1 VFFLWKP
8 YESRTI
14 ITEPNHLPNLQST
27 QGEQTSERPNGMT
40 VNISRSQNAELNE
53 GATDGKYRKRRPN
66 TTVAAGMGDQE
77 VVKNRSGLHPYMNY
91 GFINS
96 EDPNK
101 VNPGA

>member
-1 VFFLWKP
+1 
-8 YESRTI
+8 
-14 ITEPNHLPNLQST
+14 
-27 QGEQTSERPNGMT
+27 MA
-40 VNISRSQNAELNE
+40 VNKSRSENKSMLE

-66 TTVAAGMGDQE
+66 TTVAPGQGDQT
-77 VVKNRSGLHPYMNY
+77 VVQNRAGLHPYMNY